1 MTGMISRYVGY
12 RTRDIPH
19 FMMKPQNDVLM
30 WLMEA
35 AKGVERS
42 LKFLALRLLII
53 NFAGIHSTALV
64 SDISSSLAS
73 LRTHGNP

>member
-12 RTRDIPH
+12 RTRDFPR

-30 WLMEA
+30 SLMEA

-42 LKFLALRLLII
+42 PEYLALRLLSI
-53 NFAGIHSTALV
+53 NFVGIDTTTLV
-64 SDISSSLAS
+64 SDISYSL
-73 LRTHGNP
+73 LTIPDL